1 METFIVSLL
10 KVSLGQAVL
19 SRSLLW
25 RAQDLF
31 SDTWHDGNVQPLS
44 PTG

>member
-1 METFIVSLL
+1 MDTFIVSLL
-10 KVSLGQAVL
+10 KVSLSQAVL
-19 SRSLLW
+19 SCSLLW

-31 SDTWHDGNVQPLS
+31 SDTWHDRNVQPLS